1 MLVRR
6 AQPRRLI
13 SLTPLV
19 DVFLILL
26 VFFMVTSTYLDLN
39 MIPAIT
45 PDDETATSSG
55 SGSSG
60 DESSVLIRIGADGQ
74 AVLRGR
80 TMSPDDLIEALRAR
94 SGSIGAQNIILLP
107 STRATMQSLVTMVDA
122 LTRAG
127 AGSVRVM
134 QLEAEP

>member
-1 MLVRR
+1 MLARR
-6 AQPRRLI
+6 TQPRRLI

-39 MIPAIT
+39 MIPAVT
-45 PDDETATSSG
+45 PQEDTPATGTSG
-55 SGSSG
+55 TGG

-74 AVLRGR
+74 AVLRGQR
-80 TMSPDDLIEALRAR
+80 SSPTELVAALETRNGGIA
-94 SGSIGAQNIILLP
+94 SQNIILLP
-107 STRATMQSLVTMVDA
+107 STRATMQSLVTIVDA

>member
-80 TMSPDDLIEALRAR
+80 TMSPDDLIEASRAR
-94 SGSIGAQNIILLP
+94 SGSLQGKP
-107 STRATMQSLVTMVDA
+107 PR
-122 LTRAG
+122 
-127 AGSVRVM
+127 
-134 QLEAEP
+134 